1 MDIDIQP
8 RAHNLM
14 MPLIVII
21 TVPVILLIIGY
32 FAQTAPSR
40 SHYTAPSF

>member
-21 TVPVILLIIGY
+21 TVPVILLIIAMFFTG
-32 FAQTAPSR
+32 R
-40 SHYTAPSF
+40 KGKGKK